1 MDRPSWK
8 SIFAV
13 RREEA
18 PFAAAMF
25 AYFLLV
31 IASFWV
37 LKPLKKALFLEY
49 YDGRGLELHTWTL
62 TAAEAELLVKVLN
75 LATAA
80 LAVAAFSMLARR
92 LQRDPL
98 TLVLLGFFVAGDC
111 LYWQALTTPGT
122 WTVWSFYLFGDLF
135 STLMVAAFFAFL
147 NDSVSADAAKR
158 LYGIVGLGGVVGGVL
173 GSTVL
178 RAFVHA
184 LAPSTWLLVCA
195 GVAIVIGA
203 AATVAGKHAPVRTS
217 ALPAPDA
224 AEEPAASAAWR
235 GAHMVSRSS
244 YLFSIVAIVGAYEVA
259 STLMDFQFTSTVA
272 HHLDGD
278 AIRSHL
284 ATVFAVT
291 NVTAMLVQLLFTSP
305 VMARYGVGAALLV
318 LPVMAF
324 GGSGLFLV
332 APMLWTGSLL
342 SVADNAFSY
351 SIHQSAKEA
360 LYVPTS
366 RSEKYEA
373 KAFID
378 MFVMRFAKVLAVFVS
393 LGLAAFFRD
402 YDSVRW
408 LSLVT
413 FVVLVGWIMAAR
425 FAGRRFAELDTS
437 PPPSMAPRRMHGR
450 APLHADSCSMP
461 RPVAALA
468 ASGRAA

>member
-1 MDRPSWK
+1 MSTPSWR
-8 SIFAV
+8 SVIAV

-25 AYFLLV
+25 VYFLLV
-31 IASFWV
+31 ISSFWI
-37 LKPLKKALFLEY
+37 LKPLKKALFLQY
-49 YDGRGLELHTWTL
+49 YDGRGFDFHTWTL
-62 TAAEAELLVKVLN
+62 TAAEAELLVKALN
-75 LATAA
+75 LVTAA

-92 LQRDPL
+92 LQRERL
-98 TLVLLGFFVAGDC
+98 TLALVGFFIAG
-111 LYWQALTTPGT
+111 YAVYSQALTSPGT

-135 STLMVAAFFAFL
+135 STLMVAGFFAFL
-147 NDSVSADAAKR
+147 SDSVSPDGAKR

-178 RAFVHA
+178 RAFVDA
-184 LAPSTWLLVCA
+184 LAPSSWLLVCA
-195 GVAIVIGA
+195 GVAVVIGA
-203 AATVAGKHAPVRTS
+203 AATFAGKHAPIQAD
-217 ALPAPDA
+217 ALPTPEAE
-224 AEEPAASAAWR
+224 EEPAGSAAWR
-235 GAHMVSRSS
+235 GARIVSRSS
-244 YLFSIVAIVGAYEVA
+244 YLFAIVAIVGTYEVA

-291 NVTAMLVQLLFTSP
+291 NVTAMLVQLLATGP
-305 VMARYGVGAALLV
+305 VMTRYGVGAALLV
-318 LPVMAF
+318 LPLTAF

-332 APMLWTGSLL
+332 TPMLWTGSLL

-393 LGLAAFFRD
+393 LGLAALFRD

-413 FVVLVGWIMAAR
+413 FAVLAGWIAAAR
-425 FAGRRFAELDTS
+425 FAGRRFAELDAN
-437 PPPSMAPRRMHGR
+437 PPPSAAPKRVSKSNPVRADWRARRR
-450 APLHADSCSMP
+450 TVPTLAP
-461 RPVAALA
+461 
-468 ASGRAA
+468 SGGAT

>member
-1 MDRPSWK
+1 MNTPSWR
-8 SIFAV
+8 SVIAV
-13 RREEA
+13 RPEEA

-25 AYFLLV
+25 VYFLLV
-31 IASFWV
+31 ISSFWI
-37 LKPLKKALFLEY
+37 LKPLKKALFLQY
-49 YDGRGLELHTWTL
+49 YDGRGFDFHTWTL
-62 TAAEAELLVKVLN
+62 TAAEAELLVKVIN

-92 LQRDPL
+92 LQRERL
-98 TLVLLGFFVAGDC
+98 TLALLGFFVAGYG
-111 LYWQALTTPGT
+111 LYWQALSAPAT

-135 STLMVAAFFAFL
+135 STLMVTAFFAFL

-158 LYGIVGLGGVVGGVL
+158 LYGMVGLGGVVGGVL

-178 RAFVHA
+178 RAFV
-184 LAPSTWLLVCA
+184 LSLTPSTWVLVCA
-195 GVAIVIGA
+195 GIAVVIGA
-203 AATVAGKHAPVRTS
+203 AATFAAKHAPV
-217 ALPAPDA
+217 PADARPEPDA
-224 AEEPAASAAWR
+224 DEESAAPAAWR
-235 GAHMVSRSS
+235 GAHLVARSR
-244 YLFSIVAIVGAYEVA
+244 YLLAIVAIVGTYEVA

-291 NVTAMLVQLLFTSP
+291 NVTAMLVQLFVTGP
-305 VMARYGVGAALLV
+305 VMKRYGIGAALLV
-318 LPVMAF
+318 LPLTAF
-324 GGSGLFLV
+324 AGSGLFLV
-332 APMLWTGSLL
+332 TPMLWTGSLL

-393 LGLAAFFRD
+393 LGLAPLFRD
-402 YDSVRW
+402 HDSVRW

-413 FVVLVGWIMAAR
+413 FVVLAGWIVAAR
-425 FAGRRFAELDTS
+425 FAGGRFAELEAA
-437 PPPSMAPRRMHGR
+437 PPPSAAPRRVSKSNPVR
-450 APLHADSCSMP
+450 ADWRAKRRTVPT
-461 RPVAALA
+461 LA
-468 ASGRAA
+468 PSGGAT